1 METYLS
7 QKKYDNTPPSMLQV
21 HKHQSLNHVH
31 VLTKQKARRGR
42 EGRERG
48 LQALHSD
55 KSHDYTF
62 QPGGPEE
69 GWRTAEPEG
78 SSGGLGRKT

>member
-1 METYLS
+1 M
-7 QKKYDNTPPSMLQV
+7 Q
-21 HKHQSLNHVH
+21 
-31 VLTKQKARRGR
+31 TKQKARQGR

-69 GWRTAEPEG
+69 GWWTAEPEG
-78 SSGGLGRKT
+78 SSGGLGHKT